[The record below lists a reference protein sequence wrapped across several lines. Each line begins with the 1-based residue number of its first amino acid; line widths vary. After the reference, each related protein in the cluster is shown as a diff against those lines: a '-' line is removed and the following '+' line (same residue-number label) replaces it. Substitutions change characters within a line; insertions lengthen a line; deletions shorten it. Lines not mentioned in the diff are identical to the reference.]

1 MISNEYGLN
10 FIEIPFSGGDLFVD
24 SLLES
29 NRDLKEGDILLD
41 NSIEYY
47 NLAIIQNPYQRA
59 VTIYKNGMH
68 LRKENDLKSQ
78 KLPTYF
84 ENNLNNY
91 DDLLLNLLPDTVK
104 LSTDSLYQNLIAICL
119 YISKL
124 SDTNAM
130 LLHKKLKGDIL

>member
-84 ENNLNNY
+84 ENNLNN
-91 DDLLLNLLPDTVK
+91 
-104 LSTDSLYQNLIAICL
+104 
-119 YISKL
+119 
-124 SDTNAM
+124 
-130 LLHKKLKGDIL
+130 